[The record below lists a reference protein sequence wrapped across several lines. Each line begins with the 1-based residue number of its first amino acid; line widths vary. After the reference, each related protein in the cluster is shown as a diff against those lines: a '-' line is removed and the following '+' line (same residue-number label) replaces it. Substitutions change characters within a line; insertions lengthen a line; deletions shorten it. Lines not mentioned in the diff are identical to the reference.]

1 MTLRSFPGSLEEIR
15 TPRNCGL
22 ISLLSYHCVSS
33 MSNIYTPLENLTD
46 DAYCLAVCDDMF
58 DQFPL
63 FNGTLHHIEL
73 C

>member
-15 TPRNCGL
+15 TPRNCRPYQSAELPLL
-22 ISLLSYHCVSS
+22 IIIV
-33 MSNIYTPLENLTD
+33 YTLLENLND

-63 FNGTLHHIEL
+63 FNGT
-73 C
+73 

>member
-15 TPRNCGL
+15 TPRNCRPYQSAELPLL
-22 ISLLSYHCVSS
+22 IIIV
-33 MSNIYTPLENLTD
+33 YTLLENLTD

-63 FNGTLHHIEL
+63 FNGTLRHIEL